1 MLGEPKGPGTVC
13 LGMETCCFPDGSC
26 QDMDAICRDDVG
38 GIPSPIGESACLG
51 DLDGNGMDDACDEEH
66 EIVPT
71 VSEWGLV
78 AMTLVLLAAAKVYF
92 GRRRAARA

>member
-1 MLGEPKGPGTVC
+1 
-13 LGMETCCFPDGSC
+13 
-26 QDMDAICRDDVG
+26 
-38 GIPSPIGESACLG
+38 LG
-51 DLDGNGMDDACDEEH
+51 DLDGNGVDDACDEEH

-92 GRRRAARA
+92 GRRRRGQGVTQMLGRHQR